1 MIANLK
7 YIIFIFL
14 SALFSVSFSQN
25 NSVNQVIKINGKDGT
40 TRYYKQGILVKIDSN
55 LSNSNS
61 NPLKSNKYIYKNAPI
76 FQYGFGKS
84 DQVAIDWGNYHFD
97 KESYKKAIERFREV
111 EDKNLDILRKLGKS
125 YLNLNN
131 LDSSEHYYKI
141 VAEKT
146 NSSVDWY
153 NYSHLLYMN
162 EKFDQAESIR
172 NKYANSSKEKRA
184 EIFKSNSA
192 HKELLDNISK
202 VDLINL
208 SINTEN
214 SDFGAYA
221 VRNDST
227 DSYYTLFT
235 SANKSSLKE
244 IKKSKF
250 VKPDQPT
257 YDIFITQLNYPSLE
271 VSSPVSLSGQ
281 LSNEYQE
288 GPAIVTKDQKTIY
301 FTRSNNVEAKDDALY
316 LSLYSVTKGMIDKQD
331 SIIPFSINDDHYSV
345 MHPTISNDGGKIFF
359 SSNMPGG
366 YGGLDLYYCEILGV
380 QVEKVNGNSKKL
392 NKLSDPINLGK
403 SINTEGN
410 EVFPYFMND
419 NILFYSSDG
428 RIGIGGLD
436 IFMAQNYLDSS
447 LLEIDNI
454 GKPFNSS
461 KDDFS
466 FFISQDIKFGFLSS
480 NRSGGKGDDDIYCFK
495 LNLSISEGTD
505 DYYTMVKGETL
516 EVISNSVLSNDFL
529 NDTAK
534 SFLSQNAFHKAK
546 LISKPS
552 NGKIKF
558 NSDGTFIY
566 TPENDRVTVDFFTY
580 RILNDQY
587 SNDTISVFI
596 KALDKT
602 VPVAHDDHYV
612 IKKGEN
618 FSADSINGTLHNDID
633 SGGDILSTILIDKPL
648 HGELM
653 LKKDGSFTYAPEDYY
668 VESDT
673 FRYAVTDG
681 QYYDTAEVTLT
692 RLVSG
697 VDIATIIEIE
707 PIYFDVNK
715 SNIRDDAANELLK
728 IVKVMNDYPDM
739 VVELGSHTDCR
750 ASQTYN
756 RNLSE
761 RRAKS
766 SASFIKERITSPER
780 IYGKGYGESKLK
792 NKCECEGSRIVPCS
806 EEEHQE
812 NRRTEFLIIK
822 M

>member
-55 LSNSNS
+55 LSTSNS

-345 MHPTISNDGGKIFF
+345 MHPTISNDGRKIFF

-653 LKKDGSFTYAPEDYY
+653 LKKDGSFTYVPEDYY

>member
-25 NSVNQVIKINGKDGT
+25 NNVNQVIKINGKDGT

-436 IFMAQNYLDSS
+436 IFIAQNYLDSS

-653 LKKDGSFTYAPEDYY
+653 LKKDGSFTYVPEDYY

>member
-55 LSNSNS
+55 LSTSNS

>member
-25 NSVNQVIKINGKDGT
+25 NNVNQVIKINGKDGT

-345 MHPTISNDGGKIFF
+345 MHPTISNDGRKIFF
-359 SSNMPGG
+359 SSNIPGG

>member
-25 NSVNQVIKINGKDGT
+25 NNVNQVIKINGKDGT

-257 YDIFITQLNYPSLE
+257 FDIFITQLNYPSLE

-436 IFMAQNYLDSS
+436 IFIAQNYLDSS

-653 LKKDGSFTYAPEDYY
+653 LKKDGSFTYVPEDYY

>member
-25 NSVNQVIKINGKDGT
+25 NNVNQVIKINGKDGT

-345 MHPTISNDGGKIFF
+345 MHPTISNDGRKIFF
-359 SSNMPGG
+359 SSNIPGG

-380 QVEKVNGNSKKL
+380 QVEKVNGNSKKV

-792 NKCECEGSRIVPCS
+792 NKCECEGSRIEPCS

>member
-25 NSVNQVIKINGKDGT
+25 NNVNQVIKINGKDGT

-257 YDIFITQLNYPSLE
+257 FDIFITQLNYPSLE

-380 QVEKVNGNSKKL
+380 QLEKVNGNSKKL

-633 SGGDILSTILIDKPL
+633 SGGDILSTILIEKPL

-653 LKKDGSFTYAPEDYY
+653 LKKDGSFTYVPEDYY

>member
-25 NSVNQVIKINGKDGT
+25 NNVNQVIKINGKDGT

-345 MHPTISNDGGKIFF
+345 MHPTISNDGRKIFF

>member
-1 MIANLK
+1 
-7 YIIFIFL
+7 
-14 SALFSVSFSQN
+14 
-25 NSVNQVIKINGKDGT
+25 
-40 TRYYKQGILVKIDSN
+40 
-55 LSNSNS
+55 
-61 NPLKSNKYIYKNAPI
+61 
-76 FQYGFGKS
+76 
-84 DQVAIDWGNYHFD
+84 
-97 KESYKKAIERFREV
+97 
-111 EDKNLDILRKLGKS
+111 
-125 YLNLNN
+125 
-131 LDSSEHYYKI
+131 
-141 VAEKT
+141 
-146 NSSVDWY
+146 
-153 NYSHLLYMN
+153 MN

-257 YDIFITQLNYPSLE
+257 YDIFITQISYPSLK

-316 LSLYSVTKGMIDKQD
+316 LSLYSVTKEMIDKQD

-345 MHPTISNDGGKIFF
+345 MHPTISNDGRKIFF

-380 QVEKVNGNSKKL
+380 QVEKVNGNSKKV

-653 LKKDGSFTYAPEDYY
+653 LKKDGSFTYVPEDYY

-792 NKCECEGSRIVPCS
+792 NKCECEGSRIEPCS

>member
-1 MIANLK
+1 MRANLK
-7 YIIFIFL
+7 YLLFIFL
-14 SALFSVSFSQN
+14 SISFTLSFSQKK
-25 NSVNQVIKINGKDGT
+25 VVDPVIKINGKDGT
-40 TRYYKQGILVKIDSN
+40 TRYYKGGILIKIDSN

-61 NPLKSNKYIYKNAPI
+61 NSLNSNKYVYKNAPL
-76 FQYGFGKS
+76 FQFGFGKS
-84 DQVAIDWGNYHFD
+84 DQVAIDWGNYYYD
-97 KESYKKAIERFREV
+97 KESYKKAIDRFSDV
-111 EDKNLDILRKLGKS
+111 EDKNLDILRKIGKS

-131 LDSSEHYYKI
+131 LDSSEHYFKI
-141 VAEKT
+141 VANKT
-146 NSSVDWY
+146 NISADWY

-162 EKFDQAESIR
+162 EKFDEAEIIR

-184 EIFKSNSA
+184 EIFKSNTA
-192 HKELLDNISK
+192 HKKLLDNISK

-221 VRNDST
+221 VKNDST
-227 DSYYTLFT
+227 NSYYTLFT
-235 SANKSSLKE
+235 SANKSSLKD

-257 YDIFITQLNYPSLE
+257 YDIFKTQLNYPSLE
-271 VSSPVSLSGQ
+271 VSSPESLSGE

-288 GPAIVTKDQKTIY
+288 GPAIITRDQKTVY
-301 FTRSNNVEAKDDALY
+301 FTRSNSIEADDDALY
-316 LSLYSVTKGMIDKQD
+316 LSLYSVKTGLLDEQD
-331 SIIPFSINDDHYSV
+331 SIVPLSINNDHYSV
-345 MHPTISNDGGKIFF
+345 MHPTISNDGNKIFF

-366 YGGLDLYYCEILGV
+366 FGGLDLYYCEISGV
-380 QVEKVNGNSKKL
+380 QTKRVNGDLKKV
-392 NKLSDPINLGK
+392 NKLSDPINLGNR
-403 SINTEGN
+403 INTEGN

-428 RIGIGGLD
+428 RIGLGGLD
-436 IFMAQNYLDSS
+436 IFMAHNYLDTS
-447 LLEIDNI
+447 LLEIDNV
-454 GKPFNSS
+454 GKPFNSP

-505 DYYTMVKGETL
+505 DYYTMIKGETL
-516 EVISNSVLSNDFL
+516 EVISNSVLNNDFL
-529 NDTAK
+529 NGTNQ

-546 LISKPS
+546 LISKTS

-566 TPENDRVTVDFFTY
+566 TPNNDRVTVDVFTY

-602 VPVAHDDHYV
+602 VPVALDDHYV

-618 FSADSINGTLHNDID
+618 FSTDSINGTLHNDSD
-633 SGGDILSTILIDKPL
+633 PGGDILTTILLDSSL
-648 HGELM
+648 HGEIDF
-653 LKKDGSFTYAPEDYY
+653 KKDGSFTYIPEDYY

-673 FRYAVTDG
+673 FRYVVTDG
-681 QYYDTAEVTLT
+681 QYYDTAEVTLA

-697 VDIATIIEIE
+697 IDIATIIEIN

-715 SNIRDDAANELLK
+715 SNIRQDAAIELLK
-728 IVKVMNDYPDM
+728 IVKVMNDYPSM

-756 RNLSE
+756 RNLSD

-766 SASFIKERITSPER
+766 SASFIKERISIPER
-780 IYGKGYGESKLK
+780 IYGKGFGESKLK

-806 EEEHQE
+806 ELEHQE

>member
-1 MIANLK
+1 MIKYLK
-7 YIIFIFL
+7 KIIFIFL
-14 SALFSVSFSQN
+14 TLSFALSFAQKK
-25 NSVNQVIKINGKDGT
+25 VIAPVLKIYGKDGI
-40 TRYYKQGILVKIDSN
+40 TRYYKGGILVKIDSN
-55 LSNSNS
+55 LSHNTNF
-61 NPLKSNKYIYKNAPI
+61 LKSNKYLSNNAPI
-76 FQYGFGKS
+76 FQFGLGKS
-84 DQVAIDWGNYHFD
+84 DQVAMDWGNYHFD
-97 KESYKKAIERFREV
+97 KESYKKAIERFSSIEN
-111 EDKNLDILRKLGKS
+111 KNVDVLRKLGKS

-146 NSSVDWY
+146 NNSADWY
-153 NYSHLLYMN
+153 NYSHTLYMN
-162 EKFDQAESIR
+162 DKFDEAEYIR
-172 NKYANSSKEKRA
+172 SKYAYSSKEKRA
-184 EIFKSNSA
+184 DIFKNNKA
-192 HKELLDNISK
+192 HTELLDKISK
-202 VDLINL
+202 VDLVNL
-208 SINTEN
+208 SINTKN

-221 VRNDST
+221 VKNDST
-227 DSYYTLFT
+227 NTYYTLFT
-235 SANKSSLKE
+235 SANVSSLKE

-257 YDIFITQLNYPSLE
+257 YDIFKTQLNYPSLE
-271 VSSPVSLSGQ
+271 VSSPLSLSGE

-288 GPAIVTKDQKTIY
+288 GPAIVTRDQKTVY
-301 FTRSNNVEAKDDALY
+301 FTRSNNLEADDDVLY
-316 LSLYSVTKGMIDKQD
+316 LSLYSVATGELDEQD
-331 SIIPFSINDDHYSV
+331 SIVPLSINNDHYSV
-345 MHPTISNDGGKIFF
+345 MHPTISNDGKKIFF
-359 SSNMPGG
+359 SSDMTGG
-366 YGGLDLYYCEILGV
+366 FGGLDLYYCDILGIH
-380 QVEKVNGNSKKL
+380 EKKVKGKLKKI
-392 NKLSDPINLGK
+392 NKLSDPINLGNK
-403 SINTEGN
+403 INTEGN

-428 RIGIGGLD
+428 RIGLGGLD
-436 IFMAQNYLDSS
+436 IFMVHNYMDTS
-447 LLEIDNI
+447 LLEIDNV
-454 GKPFNSS
+454 GKPFNSP

-516 EVISNSVLSNDFL
+516 EVISNSVLNNDFL
-529 NDTAK
+529 NDTDQ
-534 SFLSQNAFHKAK
+534 SFLSKNAFHKAK
-546 LISKPS
+546 LITKPS
-552 NGKIKF
+552 NGEIKF

-566 TPENDRVTVDFFTY
+566 TPENDRVTVDVFTY

-602 VPVAHDDHYV
+602 IPVAMDDHYV

-618 FSADSINGTLHNDID
+618 FSADSISGTLHNDSD
-633 SGGDILSTILIDKPL
+633 SGGDILTTILLDSPL
-648 HGELM
+648 HGEIDF
-653 LKKDGSFTYAPEDYY
+653 KKDGSFTYIPEDYY

-673 FRYAVTDG
+673 FTYVVTDG
-681 QYYDTAEVTLT
+681 QYYDTAEVTLA

-697 VDIATIIEIE
+697 VDIATIIEIN
-707 PIYFDVNK
+707 PIYFDLNK
-715 SNIRDDAANELLK
+715 SNIRDDAATELLK
-728 IVKVMNDYPDM
+728 IVKVMNDYPTM

-756 RNLSE
+756 RNLSD

-766 SASFIKERITSPER
+766 SASFIKERISNPER
-780 IYGKGYGESKLK
+780 IYGKGFGESKLK

-812 NRRTEFLIIK
+812 NRRTEFLIIN